1 MRQEGPLKQ
10 RKHFLSN
17 LALQDELT
25 LFRSMLEHVPVGI
38 VLFDADLRV
47 TAMNHLLVEMLD
59 FPLDLFVPDMPT
71 MERLAFFNA
80 ARGEYGPGDPHEQTR
95 QRMERA
101 YRGEAHRFTRERPNG
116 TILEIIGAPL
126 PGGGFVSIYTD
137 ITERERT
144 AMAMREQALYLSSVL
159 AHLPQGISVFDGQ
172 LRLKC
177 WNDKLLEVLNL
188 PPEGVY
194 PDVPF
199 EELIRYPARRGE
211 FGPGDPETY
220 VQQRRDWAL
229 RFEPHRLERQ
239 RPNGRTHLVEGQP
252 MQADGRT
259 VGFVTSYTDIT
270 ENKAREA
277 ALAEKNA
284 LLQTLADNLPC
295 GVSIFDKD
303 LHLVLMNDEAI
314 RLLGFTRAL
323 VDQRPHF
330 ADLARFN
337 AERGEYGAVDV
348 ERFVAELTAK
358 ARHPTPHHMERVRP
372 NGVVIDLVGA
382 PIPHGGFVT
391 IYSDVTEQR
400 HAAQAIERLAHH
412 DTLTGLANRYTLE
425 ARLDQ
430 LVADAR
436 RHGRR
441 LAVLFLDMDNFKGIN
456 DSLGHGVGD
465 EFLRAT
471 AHRLRE
477 TVRENDIVARLGGDE
492 FVVVLPEVRQPQHA
506 LRVATKLLDRLAQP
520 VELSGHVLHATTSI
534 GICFYPQD
542 GQDRGSLMQSADI
555 AMYQAKSMGKGVY
568 RCFDT
573 TMMAVAAK
581 RAALERAL
589 KQAVAQQQFEVHY
602 QPLLDCRSGQVRGLE
617 ALIRWHGPEG
627 QWIAPLDFIPLAE
640 ELGLINQI
648 GEWVLHTAC
657 GALAAWHRQ
666 GFPQLAVSVNL
677 SAVQLRNPQLP
688 EQIAQVLR
696 AHGLPGPSLTLE
708 VTESVAMQDPQASIQ
723 RLEQIRALGVRLA
736 MDDFGTGYSSLAYL
750 QRLPLDCLKLD
761 RTFVRDLET
770 NPGDAAICT
779 ATIGLAHNLGLAVV
793 AEGVETEG
801 QHAFLQSLDC
811 DMCQGYLFSR
821 PLPLEALRQWLGSM
835 PGCSAA

>member
-1 MRQEGPLKQ
+1 
-10 RKHFLSN
+10 
-17 LALQDELT
+17 
-25 LFRSMLEHVPVGI
+25 
-38 VLFDADLRV
+38 
-47 TAMNHLLVEMLD
+47 
-59 FPLDLFVPDMPT
+59 
-71 MERLAFFNA
+71 
-80 ARGEYGPGDPHEQTR
+80 
-95 QRMERA
+95 
-101 YRGEAHRFTRERPNG
+101 
-116 TILEIIGAPL
+116 
-126 PGGGFVSIYTD
+126 
-137 ITERERT
+137 
-144 AMAMREQALYLSSVL
+144 
-159 AHLPQGISVFDGQ
+159 
-172 LRLKC
+172 
-177 WNDKLLEVLNL
+177 
-188 PPEGVY
+188 
-194 PDVPF
+194 
-199 EELIRYPARRGE
+199 
-211 FGPGDPETY
+211 
-220 VQQRRDWAL
+220 
-229 RFEPHRLERQ
+229 
-239 RPNGRTHLVEGQP
+239 GRP
-252 MQADGRT
+252 MQADGRI

-277 ALAEKNA
+277 ALAEKNE

-358 ARHPTPHHMERVRP
+358 ARNPTPHHMERVRP

-400 HAAQAIERLAHH
+400 QAAQAIERLAHH

-465 EFLRAT
+465 EFLRIT
-471 AHRLRE
+471 AQRLRE

-492 FVVVLPEVRQPQHA
+492 FVVVLPEVHQPEHA
-506 LRVATKLLDRLAQP
+506 LRVASKLLDRLSQP
-520 VELSGHVLHATTSI
+520 IELSEHTLHASTSI

-568 RCFDT
+568 RCFDA
-573 TMMAVAAK
+573 TMMEVAAR
-581 RAALERAL
+581 RAKLERAL
-589 KQAVAQQQFEVHY
+589 KQAVAQQAFAVHY
-602 QPLLDCRSGQVRGLE
+602 QPLLDGRSGQVLGLE
-617 ALIRWHGPEG
+617 ALIRWEHSAG

-657 GALAAWHRQ
+657 AALAGWHRQ
-666 GFPQLAVSVNL
+666 GLNHLTLSVNL

-688 EQIAQVLR
+688 AQIAQVLQT
-696 AHGLPGPSLTLE
+696 HTLPAGALTLE
-708 VTESVAMQDPQASIQ
+708 VTESVAMQDPLASVQ
-723 RLEQIRALGVRLA
+723 RLAQIRALGVRLA

-750 QRLPLDCLKLD
+750 QRLPLDYLKLD

-770 NPGDAAICT
+770 NPNDAAICT
-779 ATIGLAHNLGLAVV
+779 ATIGLAHHLGLAVV
-793 AEGVETEG
+793 AEGVETPG
-801 QHAFLQSLDC
+801 QRDFLAGLAC

-821 PLPLEALRQWLGSM
+821 PLSHSAATQWLL
-835 PGCSAA
+835 AAADTDRTAH

>member
-1 MRQEGPLKQ
+1 MTQHT
-10 RKHFLSN
+10 HFFS
-17 LALQDELT
+17 ALDLQAELR
-25 LFRSMLEHVPVGI
+25 LFRDMLEHVPVGI
-38 VLFDADLRV
+38 ALFDPDLRLL
-47 TAMNHLLVEMLD
+47 AINHLTVAMLE
-59 FPLDLFVPDMPT
+59 FPLSLFTDQMPT
-71 MERLAFFNA
+71 LEDLLYFNA
-80 ARGEYGPGDPHEQTR
+80 CRGEYGPGDPHELTR
-95 QRMERA
+95 QRMDLARK
-101 YRGEAHRFTRERPNG
+101 REAHRFVRQRPG
-116 TILEIIGAPL
+116 GSMIEVIGAPL

-137 ITERERT
+137 ITEREHNAA
-144 AMAMREQALYLSSVL
+144 AMNDQTLYLRSVL
-159 AHLPQGISVFDGQ
+159 AHLPQGISVFDDQ

-177 WNDKLLEVLNL
+177 WNDKLLDVLDL

-199 EELIRYPARRGE
+199 DDLIRYPARRGE
-211 FGPGDPETY
+211 FGPGNPEAY
-220 VQQRRDWAL
+220 VQQRREWAL
-229 RFEPHRLERQ
+229 RFQPHRLERQ
-239 RPNGRTHLVEGQP
+239 RPNGRTHLVEGCP
-252 MQADGRT
+252 MQADGRI

-270 ENKAREA
+270 ENKEREA

-314 RLLGFTRAL
+314 RLLGFTREL

-330 ADLARFN
+330 SELARFN

-348 ERFVAELTAK
+348 ERFVADITTK
-358 ARHPTPHHMERVRP
+358 ALHPTHHRMERVRP

-400 HAAQAIERLAHH
+400 QAAQAIERLAHH

-456 DSLGHGVGD
+456 DSLGHAMGD
-465 EFLRAT
+465 EFLRIT
-471 AHRLRE
+471 AQRLRE

-492 FVVVLPEVRQPQHA
+492 FVVVLPEVRQPEHA
-506 LRVATKLLDRLAQP
+506 LRVASKLLEQLAQP
-520 VELSGHVLHATTSI
+520 IELSEHRLNASTSI

-568 RCFDT
+568 RCFDA
-573 TMMAVAAK
+573 TMMEVATR
-581 RAALERAL
+581 RASLERAL
-589 KQAVAQQQFEVHY
+589 KQAVAQQAFDVHY
-602 QPLLDCRSGQVRGLE
+602 QPQLDCRSGQVLGLE
-617 ALIRWHGPEG
+617 ALIRWERSAG

-640 ELGLINQI
+640 ELGLINQM

-657 GALAAWHRQ
+657 AALAGWHRQ
-666 GFPQLAVSVNL
+666 GLSHLTLSVNL

-688 EQIAQVLR
+688 AQIAQVLQTH
-696 AHGLPGPSLTLE
+696 ALPAGALTLE
-708 VTESVAMQDPQASIQ
+708 VTESVAMQDPLASVQ
-723 RLEQIRALGVRLA
+723 RLEQIRTLGVRLA

-750 QRLPLDCLKLD
+750 QRLPLDYLKLD

-770 NPGDAAICT
+770 NPNDAAICT
-779 ATIGLAHNLGLAVV
+779 ATISLAHHLGLAVV
-793 AEGVETEG
+793 AEGVETPG
-801 QHAFLQSLDC
+801 QRDFLVGLAC

-821 PLPLEALRQWLGSM
+821 PLSHRAVTQWLQ
-835 PGCSAA
+835 AANSPELSGR